1 MPLIRHDLGRARV
14 VIHANEH
21 RGIGHPLAQ
30 HGALHDFERGGV
42 FERFEHGNLNGDRL
56 GREVCEREY
65 RAHALER
72 LFRLSSPIDTKTR
85 EITLAMRRKHRHKPQ
100 QANVIRITFCHL
112 LNQVYAVTVFRH
124 LTSRILRASADS
136 AEATAAR

>member
-1 MPLIRHDLGRARV
+1 MSIEGL
-14 VIHANEH
+14 VIHSRSTGRCTISSVVVYLNA
-21 RGIGHPLAQ
+21 
-30 HGALHDFERGGV
+30 
-42 FERFEHGNLNGDRL
+42 NLNGDRL
-56 GREVCEREY
+56 GSEVCEREY

-72 LFRLSSPIDTKTR
+72 LFRLSGIIDTKAR

-124 LTSRILRASADS
+124 LTSRILRASVDS